1 MLNSFNIYLSLLSLL
16 IIIDLGH
23 KFMTSDIARHAI
35 TPSESSLWLSDASV
49 TGYFTMLR
57 LIDSRMYD
65 IQKDHVRSLFLT
77 SIDAQILFE
86 NINRRD
92 WRTIEK
98 CLTGFAAR
106 SYLDQNNVFFAGKM
120 FIPLNTP
127 GHWTL
132 AVIFFKEKS
141 IVYYDSFNK
150 TPKDGLLNPKRLL
163 DMLEQYASENVYPT
177 TFVRSQWRFT
187 TADCVHQVH
196 KIYF

>member
-1 MLNSFNIYLSLLSLL
+1 MASEIV
-16 IIIDLGH
+16 
-23 KFMTSDIARHAI
+23 RHSI
-35 TPSESSLWLSDASV
+35 QSRQSSQWLSDASI

-57 LIDSRMYD
+57 LIDSRMYE

-77 SIDAQILFE
+77 SIDAAILFR
-86 NINRRD
+86 NINSRE
-92 WRTIEK
+92 WKTIDR

-106 SYLDQNNVFFAGKM
+106 SYLDQNNIFFAGKM
-120 FIPLNTP
+120 FIPMNTP

-150 TPKDGLLNPKRLL
+150 TPKDGYLNPKRLL

-187 TADCVHQVH
+187 TADCVPQVQ
-196 KIYF
+196 KIYL